1 MNNLKN
7 KVIAKLIAN
16 GNNVNDVQ
24 EMVNLHFETASKKF
38 TKVSEIC
45 NFIRIVY

>member
-1 MNNLKN
+1 MTNLKN
-7 KVIAKLIAN
+7 KVIQKLIAN
-16 GNNVNDVQ
+16 GNNVNDVK